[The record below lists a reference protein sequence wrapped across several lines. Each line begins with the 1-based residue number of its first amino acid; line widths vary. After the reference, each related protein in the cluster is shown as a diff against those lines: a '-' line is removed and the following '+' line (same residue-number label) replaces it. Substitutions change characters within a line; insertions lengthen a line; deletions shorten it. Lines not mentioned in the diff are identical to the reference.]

1 MKSNEV
7 YKFRDRV
14 KELKK
19 RFVKQEMNFDDVQGD
34 KKETMNL

>member
-19 RFVKQEMNFDDVQGD
+19 RFVKREMNFDDVQGD